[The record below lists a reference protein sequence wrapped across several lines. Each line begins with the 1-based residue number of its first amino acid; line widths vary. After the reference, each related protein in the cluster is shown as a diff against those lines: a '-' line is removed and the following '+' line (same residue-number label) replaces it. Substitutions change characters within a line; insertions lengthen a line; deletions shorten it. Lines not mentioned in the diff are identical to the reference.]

1 MWFHFQLT
9 ASHASEYFP
18 SPKRPLP
25 GPNELN
31 ELNVSNDWRAFQNS
45 KVRCKPRLV
54 AWPLRLQLVLL
65 GSVRVDLSKSPGR
78 YTTTNDDKV
87 TKNKISKLQWNASLA
102 ELNNSWK
109 MSFIMAFLHCSSCQS
124 PFTTHPHSQD
134 HLSSDI
140 SSSPKAKPERRF
152 QDGHILKLE
161 SCNLVPINTERNSR
175 MSSVATILLNCHSVN
190 SSPCSL
196 S

>member
-1 MWFHFQLT
+1 
-9 ASHASEYFP
+9 
-18 SPKRPLP
+18 
-25 GPNELN
+25 
-31 ELNVSNDWRAFQNS
+31 
-45 KVRCKPRLV
+45 
-54 AWPLRLQLVLL
+54 
-65 GSVRVDLSKSPGR
+65 
-78 YTTTNDDKV
+78 
-87 TKNKISKLQWNASLA
+87 
-102 ELNNSWK
+102 

-190 SSPCSL
+190 VSIVLHVPCRKPCFKTGLISSAWPFCATWPGCTAAPQLRPGSGCAKASL
-196 S
+196 LDAGTTHRGALERMETNREQNIGKFWERTQMKNFRLCA